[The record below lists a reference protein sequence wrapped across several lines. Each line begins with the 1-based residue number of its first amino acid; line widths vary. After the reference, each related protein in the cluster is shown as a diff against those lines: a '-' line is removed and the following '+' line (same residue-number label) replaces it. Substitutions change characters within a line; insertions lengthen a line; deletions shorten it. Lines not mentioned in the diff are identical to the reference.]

1 MHCAGQF
8 VQGKKFSIL
17 STCVYAMP
25 SCNCSAALQ
34 CQYTGHVPMISVEL
48 EFVLCKLCCMYC
60 SCTVSMHTVLF
71 YSACWKCRKMGDLS
85 TAGTTA
91 CTVMF
96 RMGQIFVSNC
106 GDSTVVM
113 GIRNL
118 AYCQPDKRPLIASV
132 FTKDHRPHCRHPVEK
147 RKNCW

>member
-1 MHCAGQF
+1 
-8 VQGKKFSIL
+8 
-17 STCVYAMP
+17 
-25 SCNCSAALQ
+25 
-34 CQYTGHVPMISVEL
+34 
-48 EFVLCKLCCMYC
+48 
-60 SCTVSMHTVLF
+60 
-71 YSACWKCRKMGDLS
+71 MGDLS
-85 TAGTTA
+85 TAGTTS

-132 FTKDHRPHCRHPVEK
+132 FTKDHRPDTLWRKEKTVEELGELT
-147 RKNCW
+147 